1 MSTTWAP
8 VTFYEIRV
16 GDTVRSLD
24 HRTGEVIANG
34 QVDHIVHCKDHD
46 RAVNHTL
53 GLLARSEGEP
63 RAHQHRPSRPSCP
76 DRLLLRPGPLPLLR
90 RRHAPQ

>member
-1 MSTTWAP
+1 MSTTWVPAA
-8 VTFYEIRV
+8 FYEIRV

-53 GLLARSEGEP
+53 GLLARSDYPYIE
-63 RAHQHRPSRPSCP
+63 RRTSCP
-76 DRLLLRPGPLPLLR
+76 PAQAV
-90 RRHAPQ
+90 APVMS

>member
-24 HRTGEVIANG
+24 HRTGEAITNG
-34 QVDHIVHCKDHD
+34 QVDQIVHCKDHD
-46 RAVNHTL
+46 RTVNHAL
-53 GLLARSEGEP
+53 GLLARSDYPHIERRTSWP
-63 RAHQHRPSRPSCP
+63 PAQAAAPSGS
-76 DRLLLRPGPLPLLR
+76 
-90 RRHAPQ
+90 

>member
-16 GDTVRSLD
+16 GDTVRPLD

-34 QVDHIVHCKDHD
+34 RVDHIVHCKGHD

-53 GLLARSEGEP
+53 GLLARSDYPHIE
-63 RAHQHRPSRPSCP
+63 RRTSCP
-76 DRLLLRPGPLPLLR
+76 PAQAV
-90 RRHAPQ
+90 APVMS

>member
-24 HRTGEVIANG
+24 HRTGEAITTG

-46 RAVNHTL
+46 RVVSHTL
-53 GLLARSEGEP
+53 GLLARSDYPDIERRTSWP
-63 RAHQHRPSRPSCP
+63 PAQAAAPSGS
-76 DRLLLRPGPLPLLR
+76 
-90 RRHAPQ
+90 

>member
-8 VTFYEIRV
+8 VTFYKIRV

-53 GLLARSEGEP
+53 GLLARSDYP
-63 RAHQHRPSRPSCP
+63 RIERRTSCP
-76 DRLLLRPGPLPLLR
+76 PAQAV
-90 RRHAPQ
+90 APVMP

>member
-1 MSTTWAP
+1 MSTAWVP

-16 GDTVRSLD
+16 GVTVRSLD
-24 HRTGEVIANG
+24 HRTGEVIAKG

-53 GLLARSEGEP
+53 GLLARSDYPHIE
-63 RAHQHRPSRPSCP
+63 RRTSCP
-76 DRLLLRPGPLPLLR
+76 PAQAV
-90 RRHAPQ
+90 APVMP

>member
-46 RAVNHTL
+46 RAVNHT
-53 GLLARSEGEP
+53 
-63 RAHQHRPSRPSCP
+63 HQHRPSRPSCP

>member
-24 HRTGEVIANG
+24 HHTGEVIANG

-53 GLLARSEGEP
+53 GLLARSDYPHIE
-63 RAHQHRPSRPSCP
+63 RRTSCP
-76 DRLLLRPGPLPLLR
+76 PAQAV
-90 RRHAPQ
+90 APVMS

>member
-1 MSTTWAP
+1 MSTAWVP

-16 GDTVRSLD
+16 GVTVRSLD
-24 HRTGEVIANG
+24 HRTGEVIAIG

-53 GLLARSEGEP
+53 GLLARSDYPHIE
-63 RAHQHRPSRPSCP
+63 RKTSW
-76 DRLLLRPGPLPLLR
+76 PLAKGT
-90 RRHAPQ
+90 APNGS

>member
-53 GLLARSEGEP
+53 GLLARSDYPPHIE
-63 RAHQHRPSRPSCP
+63 RRTSCP
-76 DRLLLRPGPLPLLR
+76 PAQTD
-90 RRHAPQ
+90 APSGS

>member
-24 HRTGEVIANG
+24 HRTAEVIAKG

-53 GLLARSEGEP
+53 GLLARSDYPHIE
-63 RAHQHRPSRPSCP
+63 RRTSCP
-76 DRLLLRPGPLPLLR
+76 QAQAV
-90 RRHAPQ
+90 APVIP

>member
-1 MSTTWAP
+1 MSTAWAP

-53 GLLARSEGEP
+53 GLLARSDYPNIE
-63 RAHQHRPSRPSCP
+63 RRTSCP
-76 DRLLLRPGPLPLLR
+76 PAQAV
-90 RRHAPQ
+90 APVMS

>member
-34 QVDHIVHCKDHD
+34 QVDHIVHYKDHD

-53 GLLARSEGEP
+53 GLLARSDYPHIE
-63 RAHQHRPSRPSCP
+63 RRTSCP
-76 DRLLLRPGPLPLLR
+76 PAQAV
-90 RRHAPQ
+90 APVMP